1 MHQSLKR
8 THPLQFE
15 EDVVPIL
22 RSLGSRLT
30 TLTLYRLPDVDVLLI
45 GELCPRLVL
54 LRSTLHHMGFVLF
67 DKKIDFSNPGF
78 RPSHLSYQS
87 LTSPKKASQFYR

>member
-8 THPLQFE
+8 THSLQFE

-54 LRSTLHHMGFVLF
+54 LRSTLYHMGFVLVELHVT
-67 DKKIDFSNPGF
+67 KKLIVPTQVFGHHIFPT
-78 RPSHLSYQS
+78 S
-87 LTSPKKASQFYR
+87 L